1 MGRGRIRGTGFPIL
15 TFVRGA
21 GARMRLLVSRAI
33 TGGRARGAIRT
44 ICGAIVSVATPLLMI
59 CRGRLLA
66 ISILL
71 SGALSAGRVGS
82 DGVC

>member
-1 MGRGRIRGTGFPIL
+1 ML

-21 GARMRLLVSRAI
+21 GTPMRLLVSRAL

-44 ICGAIVSVATPLLMI
+44 ICGVIVSVATRLLMI

-71 SGALSAGRVGS
+71 SGALSAGRVVS
-82 DGVC
+82 DRVC